1 MVLSSGGWWWWWWWW
16 CPCNGPRECNFPL
29 VPNQQMVVFFPLDSF
44 RIFWMSCV
52 RKVRC
57 LGKDLKTN
65 NRKGPWTVRVS
76 RFSLFVFEILCLPCI
91 RQFSWPMDQDDGM
104 AA

>member
-1 MVLSSGGWWWWWWWW
+1 MVLSSGGWWLWKW
-16 CPCNGPRECNFPL
+16 CPATGRANAIPPF
-29 VPNQQMVVFFPLDSF
+29 VPNQQMVVLFSPTLFLKFPPDA
-44 RIFWMSCV
+44 
-52 RKVRC
+52 
-57 LGKDLKTN
+57 
-65 NRKGPWTVRVS
+65 GPWTVRVS